1 MAPVLQNKL
10 EEENAEL
17 KRKILN
23 LEMELAEAREG
34 AQTQSFCRA
43 PEAPTSTVALQTGER
58 EARRASAGGA
68 SAGLEEGVPGKG
80 VSAEKVS
87 FREEDDAEE
96 EEDEEP
102 DE

>member
-68 SAGLEEGVPGKG
+68 SAGLEEGVPG
-80 VSAEKVS
+80 
-87 FREEDDAEE
+87 RI
-96 EEDEEP
+96 P
-102 DE
+102 

>member
-1 MAPVLQNKL
+1 MAPVLQTKL

-17 KRKILN
+17 KRKLLN
-23 LEMELAEAREG
+23 LQMELAEAREG

-58 EARRASAGGA
+58 EAMRVSGDGA
-68 SAGLEEGVPGKG
+68 SAGLEEGVPG
-80 VSAEKVS
+80 EKVS

-96 EEDEEP
+96 EEEP

>member
-17 KRKILN
+17 KRKLLN

-68 SAGLEEGVPGKG
+68 SAGLEEGVPG
-80 VSAEKVS
+80 EKVS

>member
-1 MAPVLQNKL
+1 M
-10 EEENAEL
+10 
-17 KRKILN
+17 
-23 LEMELAEAREG
+23 
-34 AQTQSFCRA
+34 
-43 PEAPTSTVALQTGER
+43 QTGER

-68 SAGLEEGVPGKG
+68 SAGLEEGVPG
-80 VSAEKVS
+80 EKVS